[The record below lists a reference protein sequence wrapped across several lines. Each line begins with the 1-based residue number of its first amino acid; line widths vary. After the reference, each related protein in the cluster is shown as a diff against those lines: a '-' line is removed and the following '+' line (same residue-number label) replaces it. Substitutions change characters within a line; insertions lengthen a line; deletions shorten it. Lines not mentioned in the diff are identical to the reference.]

1 MDYIE
6 ELKNLKTNQ
15 KYGRKYPP
23 KAILL
28 LAIIELYETNVL
40 YNNEIKY
47 DDSLIT
53 AYNRICKRIFH
64 NNIANLDDVYLPFWY
79 MQIESFWHVIPFAGK
94 DDILSLM
101 LDSTI
106 SPSENKI
113 RDCVNYVELDNDLY
127 FLLTLPSGRS
137 SLKTVLLEN
146 YTSLSDE
153 AILSYSETDNNVID
167 YSSIAIKEYQDLLS
181 SNIEKKS
188 QLYHNVDE
196 EKVGMFSQ
204 LDDNI
209 QICINYEYFSYLKKN
224 KIDREEFLTYFPS
237 VYDLYNKIQSGS
249 FEIHDTDC
257 SFIKTCVSFLSDL
270 KISLIGEDNS
280 MNIIDEVERAI
291 GILME
296 HEIANSSVNLS
307 ISSDQEIEE
316 TSLYTVQSEPQNIGE
331 TINESSSLF
340 TIYNTMSD
348 CSIVNYEGKTEYATS
363 GFLKVFRGKPYRF
376 NYKSKCLTVKG
387 IDRKENKWVKGE
399 KLLVA
404 YMNSELYKR
413 INKENFFG
421 KIEDFKEYH
430 LRNRNK
436 IKYDGIWYDYA
447 GNITEDFDSESDLIV
462 GELSSSD
469 FEYAKNNF
477 ESLSLNMIKNE
488 DSYDIFVPKGQ
499 LKDIDMCCKNSYDYL
514 WIMSIVDFMNDKQ
527 QSARISFDNLA
538 CMMIANAWVL
548 LNEYSMMKDKERLMT
563 QCINYLIR
571 ESKNNMDIQL
581 EWSSTKDN
589 IYNSI
594 KDYPMSGI
602 FEDIVDMILESPP
615 INILRLWIKAKDY
628 QDIVMESIN
637 FSSEC
642 LYGLHYTK
650 LDPYIEINPA
660 WKNYLYSNNDDLLSF
675 YKSHY
680 IHYLSSL

>member
-6 ELKNLKTNQ
+6 ELRNLKTNQ

-28 LAIIELYETNVL
+28 LAIIDLYETNVL
-40 YNNEIKY
+40 HNNEIKY
-47 DDSLIT
+47 DDSLKT
-53 AYNRICKRIFH
+53 AYNRICRRIFDTS
-64 NNIANLDDVYLPFWY
+64 NANIDDVYLPFWY

-94 DDILSLM
+94 DDILTLM
-101 LDSTI
+101 LDPTI

-113 RDCVNYVELDNDLY
+113 RDCVKYVELDNDLY

-153 AILSYSETDNNVID
+153 AILRYSESDNKVID
-167 YSSIAIKEYQDLLS
+167 YSSVAIKEYQDMLS
-181 SNIEKKS
+181 SHIEKKS
-188 QLYHNVDE
+188 QLYHDTDE
-196 EKVGMFSQ
+196 EKASLFSH
-204 LDDNI
+204 LEDNI
-209 QICINYEYFSYLKKN
+209 QICLNYEYFSYLKKN
-224 KIDREEFLTYFPS
+224 KYDRGEFLSYFPS
-237 VYDLYNKIQSGS
+237 VYDLYDKIHRGS
-249 FEIHDTDC
+249 FEIDEADYLFT
-257 SFIKTCVSFLSDL
+257 KTCISFLSDL

-280 MNIIDEVERAI
+280 MNIINEVERAI
-291 GILME
+291 GILTDQEMT
-296 HEIANSSVNLS
+296 NSSITSAIVSNQVLEE
-307 ISSDQEIEE
+307 IVPYGDHSD
-316 TSLYTVQSEPQNIGE
+316 SQNYGE
-331 TINESSSLF
+331 SVYELSSLF
-340 TIYNTMSD
+340 TIYNTLSD
-348 CSIVNYEGKTEYATS
+348 CSIVNYQGKTEYATS

-387 IDRKENKWVKGE
+387 IDRKDNKWVKGE

-404 YMNSELYKR
+404 FMDSELFKR
-413 INKENFFG
+413 INKENFFD
-421 KIEDFKEYH
+421 KIEDFKEYR

-436 IKYDGIWYDYA
+436 LKYDGIWYDYA
-447 GNITEDFDSESDLIV
+447 GNVTDDLDSDSDLII

-477 ESLSLNMIKNE
+477 ESLSLNMITNE
-488 DSYDIFVPKGQ
+488 NSFGCFVPKGQ
-499 LKDIDMCCKNSYDYL
+499 LKDIDLYCKNSYDYL

-527 QSARISFDNLA
+527 QSTRISFDNLA
-538 CMMIANAWVL
+538 CMMIANSWVV
-548 LNEYSMMKDKERLMT
+548 LNEYSVMRGKERLMT

-571 ESKNNMDIQL
+571 ESKDNMNVQL
-581 EWSSTKDN
+581 EWTSSKDI

-615 INILRLWIKAKDY
+615 INILKAWIKVKDY

-637 FSSEC
+637 YSNAC

-680 IHYLSSL
+680 VNYLSSL